1 MVIQINVK
9 AGVLLAGLSP
19 RFPSGET
26 EKIFTVAS
34 GTTLGDLLKIA
45 AIPGDHV
52 GFAAV
57 NGEKADSNYLLQ
69 QGDEVIF
76 FPYIVGG

>member
-1 MVIQINVK
+1 M
-9 AGVLLAGLSP
+9 AGLSP
-19 RFPSGET
+19 RFPYGKT
-26 EKIFTVAS
+26 EKKFSVVS
-34 GTTLGDLLKIA
+34 GTTVSELLKIA

-57 NGEKADSNYLLQ
+57 NGEKADNSYVLRE
-69 QGDEVIF
+69 GDEVIF